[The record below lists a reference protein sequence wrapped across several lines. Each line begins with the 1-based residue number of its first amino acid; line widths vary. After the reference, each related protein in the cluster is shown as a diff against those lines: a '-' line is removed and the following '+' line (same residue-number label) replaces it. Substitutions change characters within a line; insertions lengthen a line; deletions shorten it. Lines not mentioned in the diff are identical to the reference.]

1 MEGKLKFGV
10 NTLLYS
16 AKFTDESTNI
26 FRSIKNMGLDGVE
39 IALEQKGDIDY
50 SKTLYKLKENVLEC
64 CSICGLF
71 GENRDIRGPNK

>member
-26 FRSIKNMGLDGVE
+26 FRSIKDMGLDGVE
-39 IALEQKGDIDY
+39 IALEQNGDFDY
-50 SKTLYKLKENVLEC
+50 NKSLYN
-64 CSICGLF
+64 
-71 GENRDIRGPNK
+71 